1 MSAKIENRSGYI
13 ITNHLYSIYYRSST
27 HQCLKSNEKKI
38 QESEILS
45 YVEIMCINPFDIKID
60 GNCLF
65 FAETWNDDKMESG
78 VYGLIDT
85 ETLRR
90 SLKFSN

>member
-1 MSAKIENRSGYI
+1 MR
-13 ITNHLYSIYYRSST
+13 
-27 HQCLKSNEKKI
+27 KI

-45 YVEIMCINPFDIKID
+45 YVEIMCINPFDNKID

-65 FAETWNDDKMESG
+65 FAEAWNDDKMESG

-85 ETLRR
+85 ET
-90 SLKFSN
+90 

>member
-1 MSAKIENRSGYI
+1 MTTVNYFLI
-13 ITNHLYSIYYRSST
+13 IFTVYYRPST
-27 HQCLKSNEKKI
+27 HQYLKLNEKKI

-45 YVEIMCINPFDIKID
+45 YVEIMCVNPFDNKID

-65 FAETWNDDKMESG
+65 FAEAWNDDKMESG

-85 ETLRR
+85 ETLRK
-90 SLKFSN
+90 SLKFST